1 VSGQTSSSLASRET
15 PVSKPAVRGVLLAIS
30 LALACA
36 VVMPLGAQPL
46 SPELIEN
53 IGLDQKLGDQLPLDL
68 VFADEKGVSVTLGDY
83 FGDKPVVLS
92 LVYYECPMLCTQVL
106 NGLLRSLRVLKFDV
120 GNEFDVVTVSFDPR
134 ETPDLAA
141 SKKEVYVRRY
151 GRDDAHTGWHFLTGS
166 QDQIDRLAQ
175 AVGFR
180 YEYDEESGEY
190 IHASGIMV
198 VTPGGTLA
206 RYLYGIDYAPK
217 DLQLAL
223 IESASE
229 KIGSAVD
236 QLLLLCYQ
244 YDPATGKYGFA
255 IMNSLRIGG
264 GATVIAIGAFVVV
277 MLRRDRRNAAKGSF
291 A

>member
-1 VSGQTSSSLASRET
+1 MIDRNAYTSACQDAAGT
-15 PVSKPAVRGVLLAIS
+15 KPAGRTAFIACCI
-30 LALACA
+30 ALICA
-36 VVMPLGAQPL
+36 VTMPLAAQPL
-46 SPELIEN
+46 DPELVEK
-53 IGLDQKLGDQLPLDL
+53 IGLDQNLGDQLPLDL
-68 VFADEKGVSVTLGDY
+68 VFADERGAKVKLGDY

-134 ETPDLAA
+134 ETPELAA
-141 SKKEVYVRRY
+141 GKKEVYVGRY
-151 GRDDAHTGWHFLTGS
+151 GRDDADTGWHFLTGS
-166 QDQIDRLAQ
+166 QDQIDRLTE

-198 VTPGGTLA
+198 ITPDGTLA
-206 RYLYGIDYAPK
+206 RYFYGIDYAPR

-223 IESASE
+223 VESAKE
-229 KIGSAVD
+229 RIGDAVD